1 MIDVAFLIYF
11 LLIGLFGFFVFG
23 LIEYYKFKKWVSGLN
38 EAKPYQEQMHKFPK
52 YRVEQYNKMMKEVKK
67 ELYSK
72 KCK

>member
-1 MIDVAFLIYF
+1 
-11 LLIGLFGFFVFG
+11 
-23 LIEYYKFKKWVSGLN
+23 
-38 EAKPYQEQMHKFPK
+38 MHKFPK